1 MPTDGMT
8 SAQRQSMMNKATELV
23 ITGLGVVS
31 PLGVGVEAY
40 WEALVAGTSG
50 VQIWPEFDREDVP
63 VHVYAPVK
71 DFDPKQHVR
80 PRKSLKVMS
89 HTVQMGVAAGVMA
102 GEQAGYSESTFDP
115 DRLGVIYGV
124 DIIHNDL
131 QEVAV
136 PYEATLIDG
145 QFEYSRWSTHG
156 IPNMYPLWMLKYLPN
171 MPACHVGIA
180 HDARGPCNTVSV
192 GDASG
197 LLALEEAART
207 ILSGKTD
214 AMIVGGAHS
223 RVHAWIVLR
232 ASVDQ
237 QTPYHGPAELAS
249 KPFDRR
255 RDGLVNGEGAA
266 ALMLETRQHA
276 EARGAKILARLLGC
290 GSAYEPYPQSGRRTG
305 SAVARSIQ
313 KALDV
318 AGLKPEDVGHV
329 NAHAASTTVGDAVE
343 AQGIRSALGDTPVVA
358 YKSYFGNLGT
368 GSGIVELVASILS
381 LHHGVLPPT
390 LNYEEPDPECPVNV
404 VHGEAQQDLP
414 PVFVKLSQSF
424 TGQAAAAVLAAP

>member
-1 MPTDGMT
+1 
-8 SAQRQSMMNKATELV
+8 
-23 ITGLGVVS
+23 
-31 PLGVGVEAY
+31 
-40 WEALVAGTSG
+40 
-50 VQIWPEFDREDVP
+50 
-63 VHVYAPVK
+63 
-71 DFDPKQHVR
+71 
-80 PRKSLKVMS
+80 
-89 HTVQMGVAAGVMA
+89 
-102 GEQAGYSESTFDP
+102 
-115 DRLGVIYGV
+115 
-124 DIIHNDL
+124 
-131 QEVAV
+131 
-136 PYEATLIDG
+136 
-145 QFEYSRWSTHG
+145 
-156 IPNMYPLWMLKYLPN
+156 MYPLWMLKYLPN

>member
-1 MPTDGMT
+1 
-8 SAQRQSMMNKATELV
+8 MMNKATELV

-31 PLGVGVEAY
+31 PLGVGIEAY

-102 GEQAGYSESTFDP
+102 GDEAGYSEGAFDP
-115 DRLGVIYGV
+115 ERLGVIYGV

-145 QFEYSRWSTHG
+145 EFEYERWSTHG

-180 HDARGPCNTVSV
+180 HDARGPCNTVTV

-197 LLALEEAART
+197 IVALEEAART

-214 AMIVGGAHS
+214 AMIVGGANS
-223 RVHAWIVLR
+223 RVHAWLALR

-237 QTPYHGPAELAS
+237 QTPHWEHPEEAS
-249 KPFDRR
+249 KPFDLR

-266 ALMLETRQHA
+266 AIMLETRQHA
-276 EARGAKILARLLGC
+276 EARGATILARLLGC
-290 GSAYEPYPQSGRRTG
+290 GSAFEPQPRSGRRTG
-305 SAVARSIQ
+305 SAVARSIT
-313 KALDV
+313 KALDA
-318 AGLKPEDVGHV
+318 AGLKPADVGHV
-329 NAHAASTTVGDAVE
+329 NAHGTSTTVEDVVE
-343 AQGIRSALGDTPVVA
+343 AQGIRAALGDTPVVA

-381 LHHGVLPPT
+381 LQHGLLPPT
-390 LNYEEPDPECPVNV
+390 LNYQEPDPECPVNV
-404 VHGEAQQDLP
+404 VHGEPQSDLP

-424 TGQAAAAVLAAP
+424 TGQAAAAVIAAP